1 MNNAAFRVRA
11 SSWASL
17 FDCAHR
23 WEGANILDMRM
34 PSSPRAQLGTALHAA
49 TAAFD
54 EARMRGEE
62 LRALDVVPV
71 LVDELASPERDV
83 DWSADELSRRDAEVI
98 GRKLL
103 TRYCQEIAPLYHYV
117 AVELEVV
124 PWRIDCGGGIVIEI
138 RGTLDRS
145 RARADGAGGVGICDI
160 KSGVNAVTQGRA
172 KTKGHAPQIGTY
184 ELLYER
190 TTGQAVTLPADI
202 IGLKTSGAPE
212 VATGQIVGARDQLI
226 GTDDSPGL
234 MDYAADMFRSGLF
247 PPNPT
252 SHLCSAKYC
261 ARWKVC
267 KFKDDQQ

>member
-1 MNNAAFRVRA
+1 MSDTYRVRA

-23 WEGANILDMRM
+23 WEGTHILGMRM
-34 PSSPRAQLGTALHAA
+34 PSSPRAQLGTAIHAA

-54 EARMRGEE
+54 EAVLAGQAIRPV
-62 LRALDVVPV
+62 DVAPV
-71 LVDELASPERDV
+71 LVDELTSPDREV
-83 DWSADELSRRDAEVI
+83 DWSADELTRRDAERI
-98 GRKLL
+98 GLQL
-103 TRYCQEIAPLYHYV
+103 VTRYCLEIAPRYHYV

-124 PWRIDCGGGIVIEI
+124 PWLIDCGGGIVIEI

-145 RARADGAGGVGICDI
+145 RARADGTGGVGICDL
-160 KSGVNAVTQGRA
+160 KSGVNAVSQGRA

-190 TTGQAVTLPADI
+190 TTGQAVTLSADI

-212 VATGQIVGARDQLI
+212 VAVGHIHNAREQLI
-226 GTDDSPGL
+226 GSDDSPGL

-252 SHLCSAKYC
+252 SHRCSAKYC
-261 ARWKVC
+261 ARWRVC
-267 KFKDDQQ
+267 KFKDDQP